1 MRRAGEGLMGARW
14 RTEVLPTTF
23 RVTAIAIGGYGLTS
37 ALCALTGLVL
47 VFFGM
52 PLSDAMLATVLLG
65 YLFYV
70 ALVMW
75 GFADR
80 RTLIRPWLI
89 LLSAAVTMSIASL
102 LAPLALAS

>member
-1 MRRAGEGLMGARW
+1 MSVRW

-23 RVTAIAIGGYGLTS
+23 RVTAITLGGYGLTS
-37 ALCALTGLVL
+37 ALCALAGLAL

-75 GFADR
+75 AFADR
-80 RTLIRPWLI
+80 TTLVRPWLI
-89 LLSAAVTMSIASL
+89 VLSAALTMSIASL